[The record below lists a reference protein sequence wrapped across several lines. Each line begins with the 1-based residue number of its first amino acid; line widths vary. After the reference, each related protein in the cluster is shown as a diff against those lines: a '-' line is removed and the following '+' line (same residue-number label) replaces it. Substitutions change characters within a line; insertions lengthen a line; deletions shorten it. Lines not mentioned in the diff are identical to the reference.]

1 MTLEEIE
8 GKIDGLHSQYNTYKG
23 DWLQVYKEMDEDTK
37 AKFNPQRPQVPP
49 IDKGDVSQII
59 VPIIESM
66 GKGQEHGYIER
77 MKQCANLLVE
87 AKQQVILFI
96 DKQHTEQI
104 EEIYTEWPFK
114 YQVCYRQ
121 DEYPLNVDWGMNV
134 EEPTANEYDD
144 FPPYMLVGLYW
155 MLFDEKIDPLF
166 MAPQQVEW
174 QASLTEWW
182 DMLRKYGVI
191 FDIDLNANII
201 STDFDFFILDV
212 VVDTCKEICKAAGQ
226 PNHTKNIILRKV
238 TQYDSAPLGINS
250 QILLLDG
257 LRYWTGE
264 VAANK
269 EISGYKEIVSLHR
282 WINERLKDKLRQ
294 WTDTPYIPYRVEHE
308 LQRLGNYMASTP
320 IGQGVL
326 REMTGQ
332 EPMSTEARRTRY
344 INLAMNKGWVTITTE
359 QEGKDGQVYKWIYDK
374 QTRTGEGNKAALT
387 AFLSKIYDNKP
398 RWKYEEKQW
407 GLANLKQSYQQYL
420 DNNKH
425 FEDIE
430 EIFE

>member
-8 GKIDGLHSQYNTYKG
+8 GKINGLHSQYNEYKG
-23 DWLQVYKEMDEDTK
+23 DWLQVYKKMDKDTK
-37 AKFNPQRPQVPP
+37 AKFNPQVPQVPP
-49 IDKGDVSQII
+49 IGIGDVAIII

-66 GKGQEHGYIER
+66 GKGQEYGYIER

-104 EEIYTEWPFK
+104 EEIDTKWPFR
-114 YQVCYRQ
+114 YEVDYSQ

-134 EEPTANEYDD
+134 EKPTANKYDD
-144 FPPYMLVGLYW
+144 FPPYMLVGLSW
-155 MLFDEKIDPLF
+155 MFLDEKIDPLF
-166 MAPQQVEW
+166 MAPQKVEW

-191 FDIDLNANII
+191 LDIDLNANII
-201 STDFDFFILDV
+201 STDYNFFILDG

-226 PNHTKNIILRKV
+226 PNHTKNIILKKV
-238 TQYDSAPLGINS
+238 KQYDSAPLGIKS

-257 LRYWTGE
+257 LSYWTGE

-294 WTDTPYIPYRVEHE
+294 WTDTPYIPYIVEHE
-308 LQRLGNYMASTP
+308 MQCLSYYMASTP
-320 IGQGVL
+320 IGQEVVK
-326 REMTGQ
+326 EMTGQ
-332 EPMSTEARRTRY
+332 EPMSTEARRIRY

-359 QEGKDGQVYKWIYDK
+359 QDGKDGQVYKWIYDK

-387 AFLSKIYDNKP
+387 AFLSNIYNGKP
-398 RWKYEEKQW
+398 RWSYEEEQW
-407 GLANLKQSYQQYL
+407 GVANLKQSYSQYL
-420 DNNKH
+420 GNSKP
-425 FEDIE
+425 FKDIE

>member
-49 IDKGDVSQII
+49 IDKGDVPQII

-66 GKGQEHGYIER
+66 GKGQEYGYIER

-144 FPPYMLVGLYW
+144 FPPYGLYGLFW
-155 MLFDEKIDPLF
+155 MWCNEEIDPLF
-166 MAPQQVEW
+166 MAPKQVEW

-182 DMLRKYGVI
+182 DKLCQYHVRWNDYHVNMSFREVSKYTIEAVK
-191 FDIDLNANII
+191 
-201 STDFDFFILDV
+201 
-212 VVDTCKEICKAAGQ
+212 DTCKEICKAAGQ
-226 PNHTKNIILRKV
+226 PNHTKNIILKKV
-238 TQYDSAPLGINS
+238 RQYDSAPLGIIA

-282 WINERLKDKLRQ
+282 WINERLKDVLRQ
-294 WTDTPYIPYRVEHE
+294 WTDVPRYPTTIMDMEC
-308 LQRLGNYMASTP
+308 LGNYMASTP
-320 IGQGVL
+320 IGQEVIK
-326 REMTGQ
+326 EMTGQ

-344 INLAMNKGWVTITTE
+344 INWAMIKGWVTITTE
-359 QEGKDGQVYKWIYDK
+359 QDGKEGQVYKWIYDK

-407 GLANLKQSYQQYL
+407 GVANLKQSYQQYL
-420 DNNKH
+420 NNNKH